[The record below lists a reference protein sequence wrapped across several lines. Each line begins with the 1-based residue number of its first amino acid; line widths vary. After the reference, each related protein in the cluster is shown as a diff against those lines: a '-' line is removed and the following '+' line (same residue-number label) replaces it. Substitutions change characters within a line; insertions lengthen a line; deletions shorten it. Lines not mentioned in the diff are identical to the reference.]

1 MTTTP
6 TNPFTRFLHRLESK
20 DSKTSN
26 ETHNFEES
34 IGVEYRKIGRLHCWQ
49 AKGPVRRSFLVLK
62 DHIKEHLEEH
72 GDAVSTPVIWQVY
85 MIGKS
90 RKSAYPVIFFCSKES
105 DARKTVR
112 KQIEESNILANFP
125 GFKTGDC
132 TRPLEFDELK
142 PLAVGKMQ
150 VSRPSGIQNVGC
162 GNPVGRR
169 IEIQRGFDRRV
180 NATVGAVFNWDG
192 LLLFITASHAFFT
205 HELTL
210 NFEDDDENDFE
221 LSIDGETQDTG
232 HEELSDISDEDKP
245 GGSFHQQPNNETT
258 TQSAFAVDG
267 NSGVRNSRVSGALP
281 AFTYT
286 PDDVVLSSK
295 DGPNPA
301 LDYCLVMLKGGQS
314 PARGLPD
321 VRCHCDYH
329 AIQPRMRAS
338 LTPRDAPVVAYT
350 GFGTAIRGMLSGT
363 PTIMTLPG
371 GKKTQE
377 LWSVK
382 LDGIVSEGDCGSIV
396 INEETGNLEG
406 HIVAGSPGSG
416 NAYIIPAHGVLQD
429 IRRRLSSRLQ
439 IWNRFPSCMP
449 RVPTTTISGSEASAL
464 TRTFRETLSEARKAK
479 LAKARQKSPPSSWQP
494 SSPIIHNIPI
504 SPQQPQSQQSIRFKN
519 LLWSLSS
526 KPFQW
531 NNPDLLDEALA
542 QFPLD
547 MLHRQAEKEFD
558 TLRADAKAHS
568 PARRPIMG
576 FEDCVIKALL
586 RWFKRSFFQ
595 WVDNPTCSICRSK
608 TTGIGMA
615 VPQAEELADGARA
628 VEAYRCEN
636 RYCGNFERFP
646 RYNDP
651 FVLMR
656 TRKGRSGE
664 WTQCFSMLCHALG
677 ARVRLVWNA
686 EDHVWTEVYSKHQKR
701 WIHVDAHAEA
711 WDEPRIYCEGKS

>member
-49 AKGPVRRSFLVLK
+49 AKGTVRRSFLVLK

-72 GDAVSTPVIWQVY
+72 GDVVSTPVIWQVY

-90 RKSAYPVIFFCSKES
+90 RKSAYPVIFFCSKEA

-112 KQIEESNILANFP
+112 KQIEESKILANFP

-142 PLAVGKMQ
+142 PLAADRME
-150 VSRPSGIQNVGC
+150 VSQPSAIQNVEC
-162 GNPVGRR
+162 GNPVGCQ
-169 IEIQRGFDRRV
+169 IEIQQGLDRRV

-192 LLLFITASHAFFT
+192 LLVFITAAHAFFE
-205 HELTL
+205 HDLML
-210 NFEDDDENDFE
+210 NFDDDDENDFE
-221 LSIDGETQDTG
+221 LSFEEGALDAG
-232 HEELSDISDEDKP
+232 HDELSEGSDEDK
-245 GGSFHQQPNNETT
+245 
-258 TQSAFAVDG
+258 AVDG
-267 NSGVRNSRVSGALP
+267 FDQQSNNESSAQNVNTLGRHSGVRNSGLSGAL
-281 AFTYT
+281 TYT

-301 LDYCLVMLKGGQS
+301 LDYCLVMLKGNQLS
-314 PARGLPD
+314 ARGLPHAYP
-321 VRCHCDYH
+321 HCDYH
-329 AIQPRMRAS
+329 AIQPRMRATQ
-338 LTPRDAPVVAYT
+338 TPRDAQVIAYT
-350 GFGTAIRGMLSGT
+350 GSGTATRGMLSGT

-382 LDGIVSEGDCGSIV
+382 LKGTVSEGDCGSIV
-396 INEETGNLEG
+396 VNEETGNLEG
-406 HIVAGSPGSG
+406 HIVAGCPGSG

-429 IRRRLSSRLQ
+429 IRRRFSSRLQ
-439 IWNRFPSCMP
+439 IWNRFPHCTP
-449 RVPTTTISGSEASAL
+449 RVRTTAISGREASAL

-479 LAKARQKSPPSSWQP
+479 LAKAFQKSPPLLWNP

-504 SPQQPQSQQSIRFKN
+504 SPQQPQSQKSIRFKD

-542 QFPLD
+542 QLPLD
-547 MLHRQAEKEFD
+547 MLHRQAEKEFEIV
-558 TLRADAKAHS
+558 RADAKAHS
-568 PARRPIMG
+568 PARRPILG

-595 WVDNPTCSICRSK
+595 WVDNPACSFCGSR

-615 VPQAEELADGARA
+615 VPQADELAGGARA

-701 WIHVDAHAEA
+701 WIHADAHAEA
-711 WDEPRIYCEGKS
+711 WDEPKIYCEGKLCS